1 MKTDI
6 KNIGVKEAFKK
17 AASYCAYQE
26 RNQQEV
32 RDKLYS
38 FGLYPEEVEE
48 LISKLVEDNYLNE
61 ERFAIA
67 YARGK
72 FRMKSWGKIKI
83 RYELKQKRISDYCIK
98 KALLSIDE
106 EAYQN
111 TLLALYQQ
119 IRKKTGKEKN
129 IFKRKGA
136 IRAWL
141 LRKGYESD
149 LISDLMKHD
158 NNSPNIDN

>member
-1 MKTDI
+1 MKTVI
-6 KNIGVKEAFKK
+6 KNIGVKEAHKK
-17 AASYCAYQE
+17 ATSYCAYQE

-48 LISKLVEDNYLNE
+48 LISKLVEENYLNE

-67 YARGK
+67 FAGGK

-98 KALLSIDE
+98 KALLSIDD

-119 IRKKTGKEKN
+119 IRKNTGKEKN
-129 IFKRKGA
+129 IFKRKRA
-136 IRAWL
+136 IWAWL

-149 LISDLMKHD
+149 LISDLLKHD
-158 NNSPNIDN
+158 NTSQDIDN

>member
-38 FGLYPEEVEE
+38 YGLYPEEVEG

-61 ERFAIA
+61 ERFALA
-67 YARGK
+67 YAGGK

>member
-1 MKTDI
+1 MRTEI
-6 KNIGVKEAFKK
+6 KNIGVKEAYKK
-17 AASYCAYQE
+17 AASFCAYQE

-38 FGLYPEEVEE
+38 YGLYPGEVEE
-48 LISKLVEDNYLNE
+48 LLSKLVEENFLNE

-67 YARGK
+67 YAGGK

-83 RYELKQKRISDYCIK
+83 RYELRLKRISDYCIK
-98 KALLSIDE
+98 KALLSIND

-111 TLLALYQQ
+111 TLCTLYQQ
-119 IRKKTGKEKN
+119 IRKKTAKEKN
-129 IFKRKGA
+129 KFKRNGT

-149 LISDLMKHD
+149 LITDLLKHD
-158 NNSPNIDN
+158 NTSQNIDN